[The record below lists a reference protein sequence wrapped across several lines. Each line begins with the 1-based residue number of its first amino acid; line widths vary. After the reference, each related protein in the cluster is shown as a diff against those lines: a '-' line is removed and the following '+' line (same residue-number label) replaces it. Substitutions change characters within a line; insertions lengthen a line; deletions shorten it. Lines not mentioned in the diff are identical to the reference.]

1 MNQPSSQTISKDH
14 IIGIILVLASTVFF
28 SLSGALTKL
37 ISSDTWTIISWR
49 GAISAVFI
57 TLYVLWTGRGKPLNE
72 SFRLGWRGW
81 LVASVGSIGS
91 IAFIASFKLTFVAN
105 VAIIYATA
113 PFIAALVAWVLIREK
128 VRPVTLIAAL
138 VSLCGIAITVYGGLG
153 LGNSLGNFLA
163 LVMTIS
169 MALMMVLIRIFT
181 KAPVVLAA
189 AASSLQLFILGL
201 VMSKPFAVSS
211 QDFRL
216 LLLFGVIFAIA
227 AILLTEGVRKIPAA
241 EAGLIGAVETPLAML
256 FAWVLLQELPPV
268 ASFIGGGIVLVA
280 VTAHAA
286 RDFISLK
293 KNDET

>member
-1 MNQPSSQTISKDH
+1 MSQPPSHTISKDH
-14 IIGIILVLASTVFF
+14 LIGILLVLASTIFF

-37 ISSDTWTIISWR
+37 ISSDAWTIISWR
-49 GAISAVFI
+49 GAISAIFI
-57 TLYVLWTGRGKPLNE
+57 TLYVLWVGRGKPLSE

-91 IAFIASFKLTFVAN
+91 IAFIASFKLTYVAN

-113 PFIAALVAWVLIREK
+113 PFIAALVAWFLIREK

-163 LVMTIS
+163 LVMTVS
-169 MALMMVLIRIFT
+169 MAFMMVLIRIFKKT
-181 KAPVVLAA
+181 PVVLAA

-201 VMSKPFAVSS
+201 IMSEPFAVSS

-216 LLLFGVIFAIA
+216 LLLFGVVFAIA

-256 FAWVLLQELPPV
+256 FAWVLLNEIPPL
-268 ASFIGGGIVLVA
+268 ASFIGGGIVLIA
-280 VTAHAA
+280 VLAHAT
-286 RDFISLK
+286 RDFLNIK
-293 KNDET
+293 EE